1 MISCYKRVQCFRV
14 HCLLLVKFILR
25 FTLHLQM
32 LYRQLLDQWNCSFHN
47 ILSSAAKSSWSKA
60 FDLIA
65 PFLDQI
71 NTIKSMKLV
80 STSLV
85 LIHVFNVCYCF
96 CLQSNAN
103 VKLLDHEG
111 RTCISYA
118 RNSGVTELIDLLL
131 NNGCP
136 DVTLSGTLPRR
147 KNSVTRK
154 NDLHADKVTSAIL
167 WIWSD
172 LKKNIFSR

>member
-1 MISCYKRVQCFRV
+1 MYTVYYWSNLNWGLHYIYRCYIGNCWISE
-14 HCLLLVKFILR
+14 
-25 FTLHLQM
+25 
-32 LYRQLLDQWNCSFHN
+32 NCSSHN
-47 ILSSAAKSSWSKA
+47 IEFWRKES
-60 FDLIA
+60 FNFVLIA